1 MTVNNSRLKRFAL
14 DAGTTAL
21 ICGVL
26 IWLDA
31 ITKKWA
37 YTSLYSAHSGK
48 KDFIPGLLGFV
59 YAENTGA
66 AWSILEDAPWVFIS
80 LSIITVIAI
89 TLYIFVSSNTNV
101 LLRASL
107 LLLLSGGVGNLID
120 RLFRSGSHFGNRNG
134 YVVDFLNFEF
144 IDFPI
149 FNVADVCVCV
159 GMGLLILYMI
169 IYEFR
174 NEKTKSEANYA
185 DRG

>member
-1 MTVNNSRLKRFAL
+1 MTLNKFNLKRFAFDL
-14 DAGTTAL
+14 STTAL
-21 ICGVL
+21 ICGIF

-31 ITKKWA
+31 ITKRWA
-37 YTSLYSAHSGK
+37 YTSLVADYSGK

-89 TLYIFVSSNTNV
+89 TVYIFVSSNRNF

-120 RLFRSGSHFGNRNG
+120 RLFRTGSHFGNRNG

-149 FNVADVCVCV
+149 FNVADICVCV
-159 GMGLLILYMI
+159 GMGVMILYMI

-174 NEKTKSEANYA
+174 TPEKKGEAE
-185 DRG
+185 DE

>member
-1 MTVNNSRLKRFAL
+1 MTVNNFKFKRFAV
-14 DAGTTAL
+14 DL
-21 ICGVL
+21 ISTISVCGIL

-31 ITKKWA
+31 LSKRWA
-37 YTSLYSAHSGK
+37 YTSLYADHSGK
-48 KDFIPGLLGFV
+48 KEFIPGFLGFV

-89 TLYIFVSSNTNV
+89 AVYIFISSNRNI
-101 LLRASL
+101 LLRSSL
-107 LLLLSGGVGNLID
+107 LLLLSGGVGNLVD
-120 RLFRSGSHFGNRNG
+120 RLFRTGSHFGNRNG

-149 FNVADVCVCV
+149 FNVADVCVCL

-169 IYEFR
+169 LYEF
-174 NEKTKSEANYA
+174 KTDNAIGEAENA
-185 DRG
+185 